1 VIQVF
6 LVRHGETAWS
16 LTGQHTGR
24 ADIPLT
30 DRGREQARCAGE
42 FLRDTAFDLALTS
55 PSSRATETARL
66 AGADAR
72 PSDELREWHYGTY
85 EGLTTKQIRE
95 TIPGW
100 TVWNGGCPGGE
111 TVQQVGE
118 RADRVIELVR
128 SSGGRSVLFGHGHHL
143 RILAARWC
151 GLDAVCGRLLVLDPG
166 SVSTLSYERETPV
179 IKLWNQPCFSRPE
192 SQAPE

>member
-1 VIQVF
+1 MIQVF
-6 LVRHGETAWS
+6 MVRHGETAWS

-42 FLRDTAFDLALTS
+42 SLRGTTFDLALTS
-55 PSSRATETARL
+55 PSSRASETARL
-66 AGADAR
+66 AGVDAR
-72 PSDELREWHYGTY
+72 PSDDLREWHYGKY

-100 TVWNGGCPGGE
+100 SVWNGLCPGGE
-111 TVQQVGE
+111 TVEQVGE

-128 SSGGRSVLFGHGHHL
+128 SAGGRSVLFGHGHQL

-151 GLDAVCGRLLVLDPG
+151 ELDAVCGRLLVMDPG
-166 SVSTLSYERETPV
+166 SLSTLSYERETPV
-179 IKLWNQPCFSRPE
+179 IKLWNQPC
-192 SQAPE
+192 